1 MVTFPKYESYKDSG
15 VKWLG
20 EIPSHWKLQPG
31 RVYLKPQKDKNIGN
45 KVNTVL
51 SLSYGKIVIKPEEKL
66 YGLVPESFETYQ
78 IVEPGNIIIRA
89 TDLQND
95 QTSLRIGLVED
106 RGIITSAYLCLAP
119 SEKMDSKYAYYLLH
133 AYDLL
138 KVYYGMGSGLR
149 QNLDHTDF
157 KYLQLPIPE
166 IEEQKRIADF
176 LDCKTA
182 EIDQAIAQKQ
192 RLIELLQEQKAIL
205 INRAVTKG
213 LNPNA
218 SMRNSCMD
226 WVGEIPSH
234 WIVRRLKHVTSNQS
248 GITLGKTYTSKRLI
262 RYPYL
267 RVANVQYGYFKLDD
281 VAELALPKEEAIR
294 YFVKSGD
301 ILVTEGGDIDKLG
314 RGTVWEGQIE
324 NCLHQNHIFAIRV
337 HKNIVSEYF
346 VSLVMSCDYARK
358 YFIDTAV
365 KTTNLASTN
374 RTKLGNLPIL
384 IPPLNEQLEII
395 EYCRMIED
403 EYNKVIRVVLNEL
416 KQIDEFRK
424 ILITESVA
432 GKIKI

>member
-1 MVTFPKYESYKDSG
+1 M
-15 VKWLG
+15 
-20 EIPSHWKLQPG
+20 
-31 RVYLKPQKDKNIGN
+31 
-45 KVNTVL
+45 
-51 SLSYGKIVIKPEEKL
+51 
-66 YGLVPESFETYQ
+66 
-78 IVEPGNIIIRA
+78 
-89 TDLQND
+89 
-95 QTSLRIGLVED
+95 
-106 RGIITSAYLCLAP
+106 
-119 SEKMDSKYAYYLLH
+119 
-133 AYDLL
+133 
-138 KVYYGMGSGLR
+138 
-149 QNLDHTDF
+149 
-157 KYLQLPIPE
+157 
-166 IEEQKRIADF
+166 
-176 LDCKTA
+176 
-182 EIDQAIAQKQ
+182 
-192 RLIELLQEQKAIL
+192 
-205 INRAVTKG
+205 
-213 LNPNA
+213 
-218 SMRNSCMD
+218 
-226 WVGEIPSH
+226 
-234 WIVRRLKHVTSNQS
+234 
-248 GITLGKTYTSKRLI
+248 I

-403 EYNKVIRVVLNEL
+403 EYNKGIRVVLNEL
-416 KQIDEFRK
+416 KQIYEFRK